1 MTFKEL
7 KINKSLQQAISEL
20 QYDKLTSIQDKSFS
34 VVMSGVDVL
43 AIAQTGTGKTL
54 AYLIPLLQLLPYSEE
69 KHPRVII
76 LVPTRELVVQVEAEI
91 KKLTSYMSINSCG
104 VFGGTNMKTQAL
116 FFGQKQDIVVAPPG
130 RLLDLILGGF
140 VSMKSL
146 KHVVIDEVDEML
158 NLGFRTQI
166 ERVFDLF
173 PKKRQNLMFSAT
185 VTDEIESLI
194 NTFFN
199 NAKKIE
205 AAPSGTP
212 LEKITLCAYK
222 FINFNTK
229 INLLQYFL
237 KQALYKK
244 TLIFVKSKTMAD
256 RIFETLQTKVEIP
269 IGVIHSNKEQ
279 NYRFRSVED
288 FKSGKIDILIATDI
302 ISRGIDIEDV
312 SHVINFDLPDLP
324 EKYIHRIG
332 RTGRADKNGIAI
344 SFVSEDEMIMHESIE
359 TFIQKKIE
367 VFDLPEEVE
376 ISTVLIPEEMR
387 NFEIP
392 EIKLKLPKI
401 DITNSAFHEKSKKN
415 TKVNHRVSRREK
427 MMAKYGKPITRG
439 QKKKGK

>member
-1 MTFKEL
+1 MTFQEL
-7 KINKSLQQAISEL
+7 KINKSLQQALSETPF
-20 QYDKLTSIQDKSFS
+20 DKLTSIQEKSFS
-34 VVMSGVDVL
+34 VIMSGADVV

-54 AYLIPLLQLLPYSEE
+54 AYLLPIIQLLPYSQE

-91 KKLTSYMSINSCG
+91 KKLTTYMSINSCG

-116 FFGQKQDIVVAPPG
+116 FFQEDIVVATPG

-185 VTDEIESLI
+185 LTDEIELLI
-194 NTFFN
+194 NTFFHN
-199 NAKKIE
+199 TVKIE

-212 LEKITLCAYK
+212 IEKIVLCAYK
-222 FINFNTK
+222 YLNFNTK
-229 INLLQYFL
+229 INLLHYLL
-237 KQALYKK
+237 KQPIYKK
-244 TLIFVKSKTMAD
+244 TLIFVKSKSMAD
-256 RIFETLQTKVEIP
+256 RIFETLQNKVTIP

-288 FKSGKIDILIATDI
+288 FKNGMIDVLIATDI

-312 SHVINFDLPDLP
+312 SHVINFDLPEVP

-332 RTGRADKNGIAI
+332 RTGRADKDGIAI
-344 SFVSEDEMIMHESIE
+344 SFVSEDEQALHESIE
-359 TFIQKKIE
+359 AFIQKEIE
-367 VFDLPEEVE
+367 VFELPAEVE
-376 ISTVLIPEEMR
+376 ISTVLIPEEMP
-387 NFEIP
+387 NFEHQ

-401 DITNSAFHEKSKKN
+401 DINNSAFHEKSKKN
-415 TKVNHRVSRREK
+415 QKVNVRVSRREK

-439 QKKKGK
+439 QKK

>member
-1 MTFKEL
+1 MTFQEL
-7 KINKSLQQAISEL
+7 KINKSLQQALSETPF
-20 QYDKLTSIQDKSFS
+20 DKLTSIQEKSFS
-34 VVMSGVDVL
+34 VVMSGADVV

-54 AYLIPLLQLLPYSEE
+54 AYLLPIIQLLPYSQE

-91 KKLTSYMSINSCG
+91 KKLTTYMSINSCG

-116 FFGQKQDIVVAPPG
+116 FFQEKVDIVVATPG

-185 VTDEIESLI
+185 LTDEIELLI
-194 NTFFN
+194 NTFFHN
-199 NAKKIE
+199 TVKIE

-212 LEKITLCAYK
+212 IEKIVLCAYK
-222 FINFNTK
+222 YLNFNTK
-229 INLLQYFL
+229 INLLQYLL
-237 KQALYKK
+237 KQPIYKK
-244 TLIFVKSKTMAD
+244 TLIFVKSKSMAD
-256 RIFETLQTKVEIP
+256 RIFETLQNKVTIP

-288 FKSGKIDILIATDI
+288 FKNGMIDVLIATDI

-312 SHVINFDLPDLP
+312 SHVINFDLPEVP

-332 RTGRADKNGIAI
+332 RTGRADKDGIAI
-344 SFVSEDEMIMHESIE
+344 SFVSEDEQALHENIE
-359 TFIQKKIE
+359 AFIQKEIE
-367 VFDLPEEVE
+367 VFELPAEVE
-376 ISTVLIPEEMR
+376 ISTVLIPEEMP
-387 NFEIP
+387 NFEHQ

-401 DITNSAFHEKSKKN
+401 DINNSAFHEKSKKN
-415 TKVNHRVSRREK
+415 QKVNVRVSRREK

-439 QKKKGK
+439 QKK

>member
-1 MTFKEL
+1 MTFQEL
-7 KINKSLQQAISEL
+7 KINKSLQQALSETPF
-20 QYDKLTSIQDKSFS
+20 DKLTSIQEKSFS
-34 VVMSGVDVL
+34 VVMSGADVV

-54 AYLIPLLQLLPYSEE
+54 AYLLPIIQLLPYSQE

-91 KKLTSYMSINSCG
+91 KKLTTYMSINSCG

-116 FFGQKQDIVVAPPG
+116 FFQEKVDIVVATPG

-185 VTDEIESLI
+185 LTDEIELLI
-194 NTFFN
+194 NTFFHN
-199 NAKKIE
+199 TVKIE

-212 LEKITLCAYK
+212 IEKIVLCAYK
-222 FINFNTK
+222 YLNFNTK
-229 INLLQYFL
+229 INLLQYLL
-237 KQALYKK
+237 KQPIYKK
-244 TLIFVKSKTMAD
+244 TLIFVKSKSMAD
-256 RIFETLQTKVEIP
+256 RIFETLQNKVTIP

-288 FKSGKIDILIATDI
+288 FKNGMIDVLIATDI

-312 SHVINFDLPDLP
+312 SHVINFDLPEVP

-332 RTGRADKNGIAI
+332 RTGRADKDGIAI
-344 SFVSEDEMIMHESIE
+344 SFVSEDEQTLHESIE
-359 TFIQKKIE
+359 AFIQKEIE
-367 VFDLPEEVE
+367 VFELPAEVE
-376 ISTVLIPEEMR
+376 ISTVLIPEEMP
-387 NFEIP
+387 NFEHQ

-401 DITNSAFHEKSKKN
+401 DINNSAFHEKSKKN
-415 TKVNHRVSRREK
+415 QKVNVRVSRREK

-439 QKKKGK
+439 QKK

>member
-1 MTFKEL
+1 MTFQEL
-7 KINKSLQQAISEL
+7 KINKSLQQALSETPF
-20 QYDKLTSIQDKSFS
+20 DKLTSIQEKSFS
-34 VVMSGVDVL
+34 VIMSGADVV

-54 AYLIPLLQLLPYSEE
+54 AYLLPIIQLLPYSQE

-91 KKLTSYMSINSCG
+91 KKLTTYMSINSCG

-116 FFGQKQDIVVAPPG
+116 FFQEKVDIVVATPG

-185 VTDEIESLI
+185 LTDEIELLI
-194 NTFFN
+194 NTFFHN
-199 NAKKIE
+199 TVKIE

-212 LEKITLCAYK
+212 IEKIVLCAYK
-222 FINFNTK
+222 YLNFNTK
-229 INLLQYFL
+229 INLLQYLL
-237 KQALYKK
+237 KQPIYKK
-244 TLIFVKSKTMAD
+244 TLIFVKSKSMAD
-256 RIFETLQTKVEIP
+256 RIFETLQNKVTIP

-288 FKSGKIDILIATDI
+288 FKNGMIDVLIATDI

-312 SHVINFDLPDLP
+312 SHVINFDLPEVP

-332 RTGRADKNGIAI
+332 RTGRADKDGIAI
-344 SFVSEDEMIMHESIE
+344 SFVSEDEQALHENIE
-359 TFIQKKIE
+359 AFIQKEIE
-367 VFDLPEEVE
+367 VFELPAEVE
-376 ISTVLIPEEMR
+376 ISTVLIPEEMP
-387 NFEIP
+387 NFEHQ

-401 DITNSAFHEKSKKN
+401 DINNSAFHEKSKKN
-415 TKVNHRVSRREK
+415 QKVNVRVSRREK

-439 QKKKGK
+439 QKK

>member
-1 MTFKEL
+1 MTFQEL
-7 KINKSLQQAISEL
+7 KINKSLQQALSETPF
-20 QYDKLTSIQDKSFS
+20 DKLTSIQEKSFS
-34 VVMSGVDVL
+34 VIMSGADVV

-54 AYLIPLLQLLPYSEE
+54 AYLLPIIQLLPYSQE

-91 KKLTSYMSINSCG
+91 KKLSKYMSINSCG

-116 FFGQKQDIVVAPPG
+116 FFQEKIDIVVATPG
-130 RLLDLILGGF
+130 RLLDLILGGG
-140 VSMKSL
+140 VSMKLL
-146 KHVVIDEVDEML
+146 KHVIIDEVDEML

-185 VTDEIESLI
+185 LTDEIELLI
-194 NTFFN
+194 NTFFHN
-199 NAKKIE
+199 TVKIE

-212 LEKITLCAYK
+212 IEKIGLCAYK
-222 FINFNTK
+222 YLNFNTK
-229 INLLQYFL
+229 INLLQYLL
-237 KQALYKK
+237 KQPIYKK
-244 TLIFVKSKTMAD
+244 TLIFVKSKSMAD
-256 RIFETLQTKVEIP
+256 RIFETLQNKVTIP

-288 FKSGKIDILIATDI
+288 FKNGMIDVLIATDI

-312 SHVINFDLPDLP
+312 SHVINFDLPEVP

-332 RTGRADKNGIAI
+332 RTGRADKDGIAI
-344 SFVSEDEMIMHESIE
+344 SFVSEDEKALHESIE
-359 TFIQKKIE
+359 AFIQKEIE
-367 VFDLPEEVE
+367 ISELPAEVE
-376 ISTVLIPEEMR
+376 VSTVLIPEEMP
-387 NFEIP
+387 NFEHQ

-401 DITNSAFHEKSKKN
+401 GINNSAFHEKSKKN
-415 TKVNHRVSRREK
+415 QKVNVRVSRREK

-439 QKKKGK
+439 QKK

>member
-1 MTFKEL
+1 MTFQEL
-7 KINKSLQQAISEL
+7 KINKSLQQALSETPF
-20 QYDKLTSIQDKSFS
+20 DKLTSIQEKSFS
-34 VVMSGVDVL
+34 VIMSGADVV

-54 AYLIPLLQLLPYSEE
+54 AYLLPIIQLLPYSQE

-91 KKLTSYMSINSCG
+91 KKLTTYMSINSCG

-116 FFGQKQDIVVAPPG
+116 FFQEKVDIVVATPG

-185 VTDEIESLI
+185 LTDEIELLI
-194 NTFFN
+194 NTFFHN
-199 NAKKIE
+199 TVKIE

-212 LEKITLCAYK
+212 IEKIVLCAYK
-222 FINFNTK
+222 YLNFNTK
-229 INLLQYFL
+229 INLLQYLL
-237 KQALYKK
+237 KQPIYKK
-244 TLIFVKSKTMAD
+244 TLIFVKSKSMAD
-256 RIFETLQTKVEIP
+256 RIFETLQNKVTIP

-288 FKSGKIDILIATDI
+288 FKNGMIDVLIATDI

-312 SHVINFDLPDLP
+312 SHVINVDLPEVP

-332 RTGRADKNGIAI
+332 RTGRADKDGIAI
-344 SFVSEDEMIMHESIE
+344 SFVSEDEQALHESIE
-359 TFIQKKIE
+359 AFIQKEIE
-367 VFDLPEEVE
+367 VFELLAEVE
-376 ISTVLIPEEMR
+376 ISTVLIPEEMP
-387 NFEIP
+387 NFEHQ

-401 DITNSAFHEKSKKN
+401 DINNSAFHEKSKKN
-415 TKVNHRVSRREK
+415 QKVNVRVSRREK

-439 QKKKGK
+439 QKK